1 MAGTAVKIRK
11 QYATNTEPDRSQS
24 NINSLVADLEQVRQ
38 DPTSCTLASAGL
50 AIFGAG
56 SAIVKAV
63 NAVQYMASSAVGVTP
78 VYGKTTASMNMAAL
92 VGSVT
97 AAKFNVFVFSW
108 SDDGTG
114 TRTLK
119 AYMGVE
125 GATRA
130 AVVFPTVPT
139 NEAVAGFVE
148 INPTGTGNF
157 VGGTTVLDDAT
168 VVPNASYVNIIGAPV
183 LSATRAA
190 SALTAYTVA
199 TFD

>member
-1 MAGTAVKIRK
+1 MAGTAVTIRRE
-11 QYATNTEPDRSQS
+11 YFANSETDRAQS
-24 NINSLVADLEQVRQ
+24 NINSLVADLEKVRQ
-38 DPTSCTLASAGL
+38 RHTSCVLASAGL
-50 AIFGAG
+50 AIFGAA

-63 NAVQYMASSAVGVTP
+63 NAVNYMASSAVGVTP
-78 VYGKTTASMNMAAL
+78 VYGKTGANLSMAAL

-108 SDDGTG
+108 SDNGAG
-114 TRTLK
+114 VLTLK
-119 AYMGVE
+119 SYMGVE

-130 AVVFPTVPT
+130 AVIFPTVPT

-157 VGGTTVLDDAT
+157 VGGTTALDDAT
-168 VVPNASYVNIIGAPV
+168 VVPNAAYVNVIGSPAF
-183 LSATRAA
+183 SSTRAA

>member
-1 MAGTAVKIRK
+1 
-11 QYATNTEPDRSQS
+11 
-24 NINSLVADLEQVRQ
+24 
-38 DPTSCTLASAGL
+38 
-50 AIFGAG
+50 
-56 SAIVKAV
+56 
-63 NAVQYMASSAVGVTP
+63 
-78 VYGKTTASMNMAAL
+78 
-92 VGSVT
+92 
-97 AAKFNVFVFSW
+97 
-108 SDDGTG
+108 
-114 TRTLK
+114 
-119 AYMGVE
+119 MGVE